1 MTLRIGWTRQQ
12 LLIAFKL
19 YCQLPFGKLHSR
31 NPVIIKYAEL
41 IERTPSALAMK
52 LTNIAS
58 LDPVITA
65 TGRKGLKGASAS
77 DKAMWN
83 EMESDWEQ
91 FTLELQNATS
101 DLDAPVEE
109 PQEVDLDYTGV
120 DKVTQVKTRVG
131 QDFFR
136 RSVLS
141 AYHDQCCISGLA
153 VPKLLVASHIVPW
166 RVDAANRL
174 NPRNG
179 LCLSMLHDK
188 AFDAGML
195 TIAEDMTVCV
205 SRKYAK
211 ERDVFYSTALLVYD
225 GQPMKMPEKF
235 VPDSEFLAYHRESVF
250 ENVWK

>member
-1 MTLRIGWTRQQ
+1 MTLRVGWTRQQ
-12 LLIAFKL
+12 LLVAFKL
-19 YCQLPFGKLHSR
+19 YCQLSFGKLHSR

-41 IERTPSALAMK
+41 IGRTPSALAMK

-58 LDPVITA
+58 LDPIITA
-65 TGRKGLKGASAS
+65 TGRKGLKGASAA
-77 DKAMWN
+77 DRAMWE

-91 FTLELQNATS
+91 FALELQKATS
-101 DLDAPVEE
+101 DLDATVDE
-109 PQEVDLDYTGV
+109 PQEGVLDYTGV
-120 DKVTQVKTRVG
+120 DKIAQVKTRVG

-136 RSVLS
+136 KSVLS
-141 AYHDQCCISGLA
+141 AYHDKCCISGLA

-205 SRKYAK
+205 SRRYVKKGDA
-211 ERDVFYSTALLVYD
+211 FYDSALLAYD
-225 GQPMKMPEKF
+225 GQPMKMPDKF
-235 VPDSEFLAYHRESVF
+235 VPDSEFLTYHRESVF
-250 ENVWK
+250 ENR